1 MSNSNEITA
10 VMFRKERNGDIL
22 AVFPYESWKCNYDVL
37 CYAHLGQHAACR
49 WEYVTSNTKPAKPEE
64 YKSLYDELVSIGY
77 QLRII
82 KRACHDKMYQ
92 L

>member
-1 MSNSNEITA
+1 MNNNNDITA
-10 VMFRKERNGDIL
+10 VMFRKERNGGIL
-22 AVFPYESWKCNYDVL
+22 AVFPYDSWKHNYNVL

-49 WEYVTSNTKPAKPEE
+49 WEYVICNTKPAKPEE

-77 QLRII
+77 QLRVI